1 MHQVTL
7 IPGDGIG
14 PEVAAAARA
23 VVDASGAQIEWHV
36 CPAGEAQMAAFGT
49 PLPAGT
55 LESVRRDRVALK
67 GPITTPV
74 GSGFRSVNVALRKE
88 FDLYANVRP
97 LRALP
102 GG

>member
-36 CPAGEAQMAAFGT
+36 CPAGEAQMAASGT
-49 PLPAGT
+49 PLPGGRWSLSAAT
-55 LESVRRDRVALK
+55 AWRSR
-67 GPITTPV
+67 GPSPHLW
-74 GSGFRSVNVALRKE
+74 A
-88 FDLYANVRP
+88 
-97 LRALP
+97 RASAV
-102 GG
+102 